1 MHRLLRST
9 LLALTAA
16 TSAVTTAAA
25 QVTTVDRG
33 TFTILRDGAAV
44 GREEF
49 EIRALPGIDGAS
61 MEARATVTLDGRAI
75 HPTLSAR
82 ASGAPLAYRVEVR
95 RGSEVVERATGQT
108 AGGRLRVDAQ
118 GAGGRSAREFAAG
131 DGLVVLDDA
140 VFHQYHFV
148 ARPGAV
154 TAVSPRRNVQQ
165 SLRVSAASS
174 DRVTI
179 GGRDVA
185 ATRYTIADP
194 AGERTLWV
202 DAEGRVLRVV
212 VPALGLT
219 AERDDPP
226 R

>member
-1 MHRLLRST
+1 MRLPLRIALV
-9 LLALTAA
+9 LLITAP
-16 TSAVTTAAA
+16 AVAAA

-33 TFTILRDGAAV
+33 SFTILRDGASV

-49 EIRALPGIDGAS
+49 EIRTLPGIDGAS

-82 ASGAPLAYRVEVR
+82 PSGAPLAYRVEVR

-108 AGGRLRVDAQ
+108 AGGRLRIDAQ
-118 GAGGRSAREFAAG
+118 SAGGRSAREFPAG
-131 DGLVVLDDA
+131 DGLVVLDDG

-154 TAVSPRRNVQQ
+154 SAVAPRRNVQVA
-165 SLRVSAASS
+165 LRVGAGGSE
-174 DRVTI
+174 RVTI
-179 GGRDVA
+179 GGRAMA
-185 ATRYTIADP
+185 ATRFTIADP
-194 AGERTLWV
+194 TGADRTLWV
-202 DAEGRVLRVV
+202 DSEGRVLKVV

-219 AERDDPP
+219 AERDEPP

>member
-1 MHRLLRST
+1 MRLLVRSA
-9 LLALTAA
+9 LFLLTAA
-16 TSAVTTAAA
+16 SAASA

-33 TFTILRDGAAV
+33 TFTILRDGAPV

-49 EIRALPGIDGAS
+49 EIRSLPGVDGAS
-61 MEARATVTLDGRAI
+61 VEARATVTLDGRAI

-82 ASGAPLAYRVEVR
+82 PSGAPLAYRVEVR

-108 AGGRLRVDAQ
+108 SGGRLRVDAQ
-118 GAGGRSAREFAAG
+118 TAGGRSAREFPAG

-140 VFHQYHFV
+140 VFHQDHFV

-154 TAVSPRRNVQQ
+154 TAVAPRRNVQQ
-165 SLRVSAASS
+165 ALRVSAGGS
-174 DRVTI
+174 DRVRI

-185 ATRYTIADP
+185 ATRFTIADP
-194 AGERTLWV
+194 AGADRTLWV
-202 DAEGRVLRVV
+202 DGEGRVLKVV

-219 AERDDPP
+219 AERDEAP

>member
-1 MHRLLRST
+1 MRLLARSA
-9 LLALTAA
+9 LLLLTAA
-16 TSAVTTAAA
+16 TAASA

-33 TFTILRDGAAV
+33 TFTILRDGASV

-49 EIRALPGIDGAS
+49 EIRTLPGIDGAS
-61 MEARATVTLDGRAI
+61 VEARATVTLDGRAI

-82 ASGAPLAYRVEVR
+82 PSGAPLAYRVEVR

-108 AGGRLRVDAQ
+108 SGGRLRVDAQ
-118 GAGGRSAREFAAG
+118 SAGGRSAREFPAG

-140 VFHQYHFV
+140 VFHQYYFV
-148 ARPGAV
+148 ARPGVV
-154 TAVSPRRNVQQ
+154 TAVAPRRNVQQ
-165 SLRVSAASS
+165 ALRVSAAGS
-174 DRVTI
+174 DRLTI

-194 AGERTLWV
+194 AGAARTLWV
-202 DAEGRVLRVV
+202 DGEGRVLKVV
-212 VPALGLT
+212 VPSLGLT
-219 AERDDPP
+219 AERDEAP

>member
-1 MHRLLRST
+1 MRLLLRSA
-9 LLALTAA
+9 LLLLTAG
-16 TSAVTTAAA
+16 SSAAA

-49 EIRALPGIDGAS
+49 EIRTLPGIDGAS
-61 MEARATVTLDGRAI
+61 IEARATVTLDGRAI

-82 ASGAPLAYRVEVR
+82 PSGAPLAYRVEVR
-95 RGSEVVERATGQT
+95 RGSEVVERATGQAT
-108 AGGRLRVDAQ
+108 GGRLRIDAQ
-118 GAGGRSAREFAAG
+118 SAGGRSAREFPAG

-140 VFHQYHFV
+140 VFHQYYFV

-154 TAVSPRRNVQQ
+154 TAVAPRRNVQQ
-165 SLRVSAASS
+165 ALRVSAGGD

-179 GGRDVA
+179 GGRAVP
-185 ATRYTIADP
+185 ATRFTIADP
-194 AGERTLWV
+194 AGERSLWV

-212 VPALGLT
+212 VPGLGLT
-219 AERDDPP
+219 AERDEPP

>member
-1 MHRLLRST
+1 MRLLLRSV
-9 LLALTAA
+9 LLLLTVG
-16 TSAVTTAAA
+16 SAAAA

-49 EIRALPGIDGAS
+49 EIRTLPGIDGAS
-61 MEARATVTLDGRAI
+61 LEARATVTLDGQAI

-82 ASGAPLAYRVEVR
+82 PSGAPLAYRVEVR
-95 RGSEVVERATGQT
+95 RGSEVVERATGQAT
-108 AGGRLRVDAQ
+108 GGRLRIDAQ
-118 GAGGRSAREFAAG
+118 SAGGRSAREFPGG

-140 VFHQYHFV
+140 VFHQYYFV

-154 TAVSPRRNVQQ
+154 TAVAPRRNVQQ
-165 SLRVSAASS
+165 ALRVSAGGD

-179 GGRDVA
+179 GGRAVP
-185 ATRYTIADP
+185 ATRFTIADP
-194 AGERTLWV
+194 AGERSVWV

-212 VPALGLT
+212 VPGLGLT
-219 AERDDPP
+219 AERDEPP

>member
-1 MHRLLRST
+1 MRLLARSA
-9 LLALTAA
+9 LLLLTAA
-16 TSAVTTAAA
+16 TAASA

-33 TFTILRDGAAV
+33 TFTILRDGATV

-49 EIRALPGIDGAS
+49 EIRSMPGIDGAS
-61 MEARATVTLDGRAI
+61 VEARATVTLDGRAI

-82 ASGAPLAYRVEVR
+82 SSGAPLAYRVEVR

-108 AGGRLRVDAQ
+108 SGGRLRIDAQ
-118 GAGGRSAREFAAG
+118 TAGGRSAREFPAG

-140 VFHQYHFV
+140 VFHQYYFV

-154 TAVSPRRNVQQ
+154 TAVAPRRNVQQ
-165 SLRVSAASS
+165 ALRVGAGGS

-179 GGRDVA
+179 GGRDVV
-185 ATRYTIADP
+185 ATRFTITDP
-194 AGERTLWV
+194 AGPERTLWV
-202 DAEGRVLRVV
+202 DGEGRVLKVV
-212 VPALGLT
+212 VPSLGLT